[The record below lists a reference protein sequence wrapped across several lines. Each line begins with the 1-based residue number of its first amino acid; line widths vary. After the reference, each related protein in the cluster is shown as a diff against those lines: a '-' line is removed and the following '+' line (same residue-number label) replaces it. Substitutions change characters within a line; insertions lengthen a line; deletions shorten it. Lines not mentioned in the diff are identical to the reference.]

1 MEYFG
6 FIDVLS
12 TVHLISFNFR
22 NALVSTVEGYLE
34 TAFALKN
41 EVGDFMAGF
50 DLVGQEDKG
59 KPLIDFVPTLLEK
72 LEGKDLKVRTTVA

>member
-1 MEYFG
+1 M
-6 FIDVLS
+6 
-12 TVHLISFNFR
+12 
-22 NALVSTVEGYLE
+22 STVEGYLE